1 MTHARRTLPVIAAA
15 LALLLCI
22 IVAGPASAQIKP
34 AKNPG
39 SYHGE
44 QDFPISWKRYYSYAE
59 WTAIMADLQKKYAAF
74 ADIQSIGRSRMGRDQ
89 FMLTITNKATGTAE
103 SKPAMWIDGAIHG
116 NEVNGITCALYVAWY
131 LLTRYDYD
139 PFVHDLVDRTTFY
152 ILPGLNVDGND
163 SYVRSPNTENNP
175 REPYRPTDDDGDGL
189 YDEDQT
195 EDADGDG
202 ELSIMWMEDPAGDFT
217 LSPDRRRFVPV
228 GDPRESGQRFRRIG
242 GEGFDNDGDGRI
254 NEDDIG
260 GPDPN
265 RNFPF
270 GWGLDSGYP
279 YPLSEA
285 ETRNVFEFQLA
296 HPNIFATFHF
306 HNTGRLIMFQA
317 PLAVPAPAG
326 ETAESRQQAAAQFDQ
341 RLAELRKT
349 NKYAYLLDRRVAPE
363 YQGDLD
369 VQQDIVTAGA
379 RILKD
384 YRPTPSGLAGPA
396 APAADFMLGA
406 YSYLIELWGSQPGE
420 ADVDG
425 DGRVDDEEFLQW
437 IDLELMG
444 EGWITPRPFIHPD
457 LGPIWIGGSA
467 KKHVGRTPPAR
478 YIETEAL
485 RNANF
490 VLYCASQFP
499 RVEVSSIRVRPATG
513 DLFWIDAVVAN
524 DRAYPTSSDR
534 AVALGRAVMD
544 RISVNASDNIA
555 VLDVPQ
561 APVVTDPLNP
571 SAAADVVAGEPRE
584 FRLGAR
590 STKRFAALVRMKG
603 AHGWVEFTVTS
614 KAGGTATRRIALTA
628 R

>member
-1 MTHARRTLPVIAAA
+1 MTHTRRTSPVIAAA
-15 LALLLCI
+15 LALLLCL
-22 IVAGPASAQIKP
+22 IVAGPVFAQAKA

-44 QDFPISWKRYYSYAE
+44 LDFPISWKRYYSYAE
-59 WTAIMADLQKKYAAF
+59 WTTILADLQKKYAAF
-74 ADIQSIGRSRMGRDQ
+74 ADIQSIGKSRMGRDQ
-89 FMLTITNKATGTAE
+89 YVLTITNKATGTAG

-116 NEVNGITCALYVAWY
+116 NEVNGITCSLYVAWY

-139 PFVHDLVDRTTFY
+139 PFVQTLVDRTTFY

-163 SYVRSPNTENNP
+163 SYVRFPNTENNP
-175 REPYRPTDDDGDGL
+175 REPYRPADDDGDGL

-195 EDADGDG
+195 EDVDGDS
-202 ELSIMWMEDPAGDFT
+202 ELSIMWIEDAAGAFT
-217 LSPDRRRFVPV
+217 LSADRRRFVPV
-228 GDPRESGQRFRRIG
+228 GDPREPGQRFRRIG

-270 GWGLDSGYP
+270 GWNLDSGYP

-317 PLAVPAPAG
+317 PLAAPAPAG
-326 ETAESRQQAAAQFDQ
+326 ETAEARQQAAAQFDQ
-341 RLAELRKT
+341 RLADLRKT

-369 VQQDIVTAGA
+369 VQQDIVTTGA

-384 YRPTPSGLAGPA
+384 YRPTPSGLSGQA
-396 APAADFMLGA
+396 APAAYFMLGA

-420 ADVDG
+420 ADVNG
-425 DGRVDDEEFLQW
+425 DGRVDDEEFLAW

-444 EGWITPRPFIHPD
+444 EGWITPRPFTHPD

-467 KKHVGRTPPAR
+467 KKHIGRTPPAR

-499 RVEVSSIRVRPATG
+499 KVEVSDIRVRPATG
-513 DLFWIDAVVAN
+513 DLYWIDAVVTN

-534 AVALGRAVMD
+534 AVAIGRAVMD
-544 RISVNASDNIA
+544 RIGVTASQNVT

-561 APVVTDPLNP
+561 APTVVDPLNP
-571 SAAADVVAGEPRE
+571 GATVDVVASAPRA

-590 STKRFAALVRMKG
+590 STRRFSALVRMKG
-603 AHGWVEFTVTS
+603 AEGWVEFAVTS
-614 KAGGTATRRIALTA
+614 KAGGTATKRVALTA
-628 R
+628 K